1 MPTIQKLP
9 KKRTNSINRVN
20 RQKVYNTSTWKNIR
34 ASYLMQ
40 HPLCELC
47 LKNDKVKPTEDIH
60 HILGIL
66 KYPDLAY
73 NTDNLLALCKECHS
87 KIHSNHKESELE
99 NIYYERVANNT

>member
-1 MPTIQKLP
+1 MKELQIILDNGHAKNTAGKCSPDKSFYEW
-9 KKRTNSINRVN
+9 KFNRDIAI
-20 RQKVYNTSTWKNIR
+20 S
-34 ASYLMQ
+34 LEQ
-40 HPLCELC
+40 H
-47 LKNDKVKPTEDIH
+47 LKSDGYSVHRIVTEDIH

>member
-1 MPTIQKLP
+1 MPVIQKLP
-9 KKRTNSINRVN
+9 KKRNNSINRID
-20 RQKVYNTSTWKNIR
+20 RQKVYNTTAWKNIR
-34 ASYLMQ
+34 ASHIMQ

-47 LKNDKVKPTEDIH
+47 LKEDKVKPTEDIH

-87 KIHSNHKESELE
+87 KIHSNHKEQELE
-99 NIYYERVANNT
+99 GIYYERVANNT